1 MQHSIPY
8 TPQQNGVVER
18 KNRSLKEM
26 TTCMMEDKNFPPKFW
41 AETINFASYIQNR
54 VPHKHLDG
62 MTPFKAWSGH
72 KPDVTHFRIFGSKA
86 WARIPT
92 EKRKALQPQIQE

>member
-26 TTCMMEDKNFPPKFW
+26 ATYMMEAENFPPKFW
-41 AETINFASYIQNR
+41 ADAINYASYIQNR
-54 VPHKHLDG
+54 VPHKHIDG
-62 MTPFKAWSGH
+62 MTPF
-72 KPDVTHFRIFGSKA
+72 
-86 WARIPT
+86 
-92 EKRKALQPQIQE
+92 

>member
-8 TPQQNGVVER
+8 TPQQNGVAER

-26 TTCMMEDKNFPPKFW
+26 ATCMMESKNLPPKFW
-41 AETINFASYIQNR
+41 DRAINYASYIQNR
-54 VPHKHLDG
+54 VLHKQIYEI
-62 MTPFKAWSGH
+62 TPFEVWSGN
-72 KPDVTHFRIFGSKA
+72 KLDVTHFRIFGSKS

-92 EKRKALQPQIQE
+92 EKRKDL